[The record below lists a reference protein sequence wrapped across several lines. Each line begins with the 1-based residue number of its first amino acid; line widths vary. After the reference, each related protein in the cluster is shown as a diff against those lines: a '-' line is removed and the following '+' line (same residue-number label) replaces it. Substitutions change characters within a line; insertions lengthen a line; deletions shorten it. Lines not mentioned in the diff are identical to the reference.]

1 MSDLTEAQRAEQA
14 LREQLADLVRA
25 RARAESESR
34 RLAQRA
40 GVAGADPVLGELA
53 ERYRAQGERLQAEVE
68 ALRTDLRRQEAEL
81 ERLRAAEEG
90 A

>member
-1 MSDLTEAQRAEQA
+1 MSDLGEAQRAEQT

-34 RLAQRA
+34 RLAER
-40 GVAGADPVLGELA
+40 GRLAGADATLGELA
-53 ERYRAQGERLQAEVE
+53 ERYRAQGERLQTEVE
-68 ALRTDLRRQEAEL
+68 SVRSDLRRQEAEL
-81 ERLRAAEEG
+81 ERLRAAEGG

>member
-1 MSDLTEAQRAEQA
+1 MSDLDEARRAEQT

-25 RARAESESR
+25 RARADSESR
-34 RLAQRA
+34 RLSERA
-40 GVAGADPVLGELA
+40 GLPGAEPALGELA

-68 ALRTDLRRQEAEL
+68 ALRADLRRQEAEL

>member
-1 MSDLTEAQRAEQA
+1 MSDLSDALQAEQA

-40 GVAGADPVLGELA
+40 GLPGAEPALGELA
-53 ERYRAQGERLQAEVE
+53 ERYGAQGERLQAEVE
-68 ALRTDLRRQEAEL
+68 ALRADLRRQEAEL